1 MPSESAPRTRGP
13 VPGTVEIESE
23 HEVATSAAVPGTDM
37 CDRARVHTLH
47 TGLGGGLMRIR
58 VLHIIT
64 RLEPGGAQ
72 RNTLYTVE
80 HLDRAEFSPS
90 LAWGP
95 GDPLDGAAAE
105 ISGLNREPVPE
116 LVRPIS
122 PALDLAASK
131 RLTEV
136 VRSIEP
142 HVVHTH
148 SSKAG
153 VLGRIAARVGRVP
166 VVVHSI
172 HGFGF
177 TPLQP
182 APVRALFLT
191 VEKVMARI
199 TDHFIA
205 VSQDNLKLG
214 VRFGLFEPERV
225 SLIRSGIALDRYRNP
240 GSAQVARRRLG
251 LPQDAPVVVQV
262 GNFKPQKA
270 PMDFVRMAAEV
281 GRLVPTAWFVMVG
294 DGDLRSAAEE
304 LAADLGVADRMVF
317 SGWWDDVPSLL
328 AASRVSVLSSRHE
341 GLPRAAVESLAA
353 GVPVVATA
361 VDGTPEVVRD
371 GINGFLVEAGDVAGL
386 ARRVG
391 QVLLDDTLHQRLAAA
406 APLDLDDFDIDHM
419 VRQQEDL
426 YRWLLGRSLS

>member
-1 MPSESAPRTRGP
+1 MRT
-13 VPGTVEIESE
+13 
-23 HEVATSAAVPGTDM
+23 
-37 CDRARVHTLH
+37 
-47 TGLGGGLMRIR
+47 R

-72 RNTLYTVE
+72 RNTLYTVD
-80 HLDRAEFSPS
+80 HLDRDEFSPS

-105 ISGLNREPVPE
+105 IAGLHREPVPE
-116 LVRPIS
+116 LVRPVS
-122 PALDLAASK
+122 PALDLAASR
-131 RLTEV
+131 RLVEV
-136 VRSIEP
+136 VRAIKP

-182 APVRALFLT
+182 APVRALYLT
-191 VEKVMARI
+191 VEKVMARF

-205 VSQDNLKLG
+205 VSEGNLNLG
-214 VRFGLFEPERV
+214 VRFGLFEPEQV
-225 SLIRSGIALDRYRNP
+225 SLIRSGIALDRFRNP
-240 GSAQVARRRLG
+240 GGAAGARRRLG
-251 LPQDAPVVVQV
+251 LPEDAPLVVQV

-281 GRLVPTAWFVMVG
+281 APRVPAAWFVMVG
-294 DGDLRSAAEE
+294 DGHLRSAAEE
-304 LAADLGVADRMVF
+304 LAADLGLADRMVF
-317 SGWWDDVPSLL
+317 SGWWEDVPGLL
-328 AASRVSVLSSRHE
+328 AASRVTVLSSRHE

-371 GINGFLVEAGDVAGL
+371 GVNGFLVEAGDVAGL
-386 ARRVG
+386 TRRVG
-391 QVLLDDTLHQRLAAA
+391 QLLTDHELHRRLAAE
-406 APLDLDDFDIDHM
+406 APHGLDDFDIDHM
-419 VRQQEDL
+419 VRQQEGL
-426 YRWLLGRSLS
+426 YRWLLGRSRS